1 MPSIAPLTVREINAL
16 LQALRIA
23 EEVGELQEYI
33 KTYELNQLR
42 KKLSET
48 KD

>member
-1 MPSIAPLTVREINAL
+1 MPSIAPLTVKEINAL

-23 EEVGELQEYI
+23 AEDGSLFEYI
-33 KTYELNQLR
+33 KISELNSLR
-42 KKLSET
+42 RKLSNT

>member
-1 MPSIAPLTVREINAL
+1 MPSIAPLTVKEINAL

-23 EEVGELQEYI
+23 QLDGELLEYI
-33 KTYELNQLR
+33 KISELNSLR
-42 KKLSET
+42 RKLSNI